1 MKRIS
6 DYEKRLLEDRVKL
19 DELLDENYMD
29 CSDVVKNKLKFFSQE
44 MEYLEKQL
52 NCIKK
57 SESISY
63 VGEYSIDSNK
73 NVEKNIEINNNV
85 DKNIEIN
92 NNVDKNIETNNNV
105 NKVPDN
111 NIIST
116 NIVSVNNNSNENN
129 IIQNNKRV
137 KNAIVTQSETMT
149 DKASPTKT
157 VKDLEQMV
165 GKSLMGVF
173 ASILIFIGL
182 IITATLIIPKFN
194 DTAKMCLTYLI
205 SFAFLGA
212 GLYLTRKDEN
222 NKFYLALTGCGVG
235 ALFISLILS
244 NVYFDVF
251 SDLVLYVFIAIW
263 AIGVCAL
270 SKIKNQVFE
279 IVGLCGITIA
289 IMFGG
294 ITCVINNDDTKFIA
308 LILFYIIASTTF
320 YATHFSKS
328 FVNNLANNA
337 FNAIIFAYLFSTC
350 ESITGEY
357 MILSKVII
365 AIMILDH
372 IVIALYCTIDAAKYS
387 IGIYISAMVLIYL
400 MFISSMIDNDILFG
414 CIAWNICAVVIG
426 VIEKKAREY
435 NIGPNIAN
443 GFLAVLTM
451 YIWFVG
457 TDELGHLAALLIIIP
472 LVVLGYYRKNNVY
485 KYISMIMLFIYTFN
499 FDIEYWERLV
509 FGVITLGITYG
520 LMYVKKDQYTM
531 IFKYVCYIVGMI
543 FLFTIP
549 NFMIEELIRCID
561 ELDGLNGM
569 VTLVLT
575 SAFNLFILKG
585 PFGDNLENGETENKV
600 LYKLVNTILML
611 MGLSCIS
618 SQYNIF
624 IHFVLICVT
633 LVLFMVNV
641 KNFLDKQDN
650 LLGGIYV
657 GFKFTLF
664 MVVVLSS
671 FESPSYF
678 ISIGCFI
685 ASIISIIIGFKK
697 RYKALRV
704 YGLVLSMVSIVKL
717 IMIDI
722 FYDNNIGH
730 AISFIASGLLCFSI
744 SMIYNYIDK
753 KIGKGE

>member
-73 NVEKNIEINNNV
+73 NVEKNIEINNNIE
-85 DKNIEIN
+85 KNIGTD
-92 NNVDKNIETNNNV
+92 NNVGKIIETNNDIKNNV
-105 NKVPDN
+105 PNCIQYNSEKN
-111 NIIST
+111 E
-116 NIVSVNNNSNENN
+116 IVS
-129 IIQNNKRV
+129 
-137 KNAIVTQSETMT
+137 QSETMT

-182 IITATLIIPKFN
+182 IITATLIIPRFN

-289 IMFGG
+289 MMFGG
-294 ITCVINNDDTKFIA
+294 ITCVNYNDDTKFIV

-337 FNAIIFAYLFSTC
+337 FNAIIFAYLFSIC

-357 MILSKVII
+357 MIIAKVII
-365 AIMILDH
+365 AIMMSAH
-372 IVIALYCTIDAAKYS
+372 IVIALYCTMDAAKYS
-387 IGIYISAMVLIYL
+387 FGIYISAMVLIYL
-400 MFISSMIDNDILFG
+400 MFISSIMDNDVLFG

-426 VIEKKAREY
+426 VIERKAREY

-443 GFLAVLTM
+443 GFLAGLTM

-457 TDELGHLAALLIIIP
+457 TDELSHLAALLIIIP

-509 FGVITLGITYG
+509 FGIITLGITYV
-520 LMYVKKDQYTM
+520 LMYAKKEQYTM
-531 IFKYVCYIVGMI
+531 IFKYICYIVGII

-549 NFMIEELIRCID
+549 NFMIEELIHNID
-561 ELDGLNGM
+561 ELDGLDGM
-569 VTLVLT
+569 VTLLLT
-575 SAFNLFILKG
+575 SAFNLFMLKG

-600 LYKLVNTILML
+600 LYNLVNTVLML

-624 IHFVLICVT
+624 IHFVVICVT

-641 KNFLDKQDN
+641 KNFLDKQDS

-685 ASIISIIIGFKK
+685 VSIISIIIGFKK

-704 YGLVLSMVSIVKL
+704 YGLVLSMISIVKL